1 MSNSD
6 RRSIIRELRHQLYY
20 SNPGPER
27 EAIRRK
33 LDFWLY
39 YSNQTRWS

>member
-1 MSNSD
+1 MSNND

-20 SNPGPER
+20 SNSGPER

-39 YSNQTRWS
+39 YSNQTR